1 MIEPSVEFPRW
12 ILLAVVGLIAG
23 LSTTLSD
30 GHWLRLASATVAGVF
45 AGLCSGWVIFPP
57 SDGIANSYVPF
68 EIVAETLASSLV
80 ALLAGLVGRRLSIS
94 NKNARLAVWLALV
107 CCVAFG
113 PAGLAMTPLLVAHRV
128 ARNDRMAAERFE
140 SLKNA
145 VERTLAEAGNPE
157 RVCDGQTL
165 RRHYSGPPFSKEDW
179 SRITGNYVQ
188 EDGYSFMVYCREK
201 NGYTI
206 DAHPFVGKGYG
217 TRRLCTDE
225 SGKIGCGLD
234 WNRSRYACVACPR

>member
-1 MIEPSVEFPRW
+1 
-12 ILLAVVGLIAG
+12 
-23 LSTTLSD
+23 
-30 GHWLRLASATVAGVF
+30 
-45 AGLCSGWVIFPP
+45 
-57 SDGIANSYVPF
+57 
-68 EIVAETLASSLV
+68 
-80 ALLAGLVGRRLSIS
+80 
-94 NKNARLAVWLALV
+94 
-107 CCVAFG
+107 
-113 PAGLAMTPLLVAHRV
+113 MTPLLVAHRV

-206 DAHPFVGKGYG
+206 DANPFGGKGYG
-217 TRRLCTDE
+217 TRRFCTDE

-234 WNRSRYACVACPR
+234 RNRSRYACVACPR